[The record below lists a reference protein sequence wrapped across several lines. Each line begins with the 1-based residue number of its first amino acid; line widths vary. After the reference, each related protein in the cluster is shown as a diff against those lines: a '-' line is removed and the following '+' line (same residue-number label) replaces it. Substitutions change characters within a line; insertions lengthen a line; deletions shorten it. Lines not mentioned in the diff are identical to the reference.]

1 MNDGITLIYLSL
13 KHEVYHRQTV
23 FSVLSFFYQTR
34 NNTTSDISVV
44 IYSDDI
50 LYFKKRLHSFP
61 VTLVLLDTVK
71 INEWIKEGS
80 GNNHVSDID
89 IKTSLKIIAIK
100 KTMETYGQNVF
111 YFDDDTFFISNPIPF
126 FKSIDKGKTCMYIKE
141 GELQESDHDN
151 WEKLR
156 CVLKEKVFEAGH
168 KPLIIPLNTGM
179 WNAGAIGISFE
190 DCRLLDHVL
199 NLAIQLQKTDEHP
212 YLYHDQIMFSYVF
225 QTHTQIMSSTDFLY
239 HYYLGFEKDNFN
251 RTLKKLFLY
260 INKKKKEEIFS
271 IVSQIINTPISK
283 KEPTKNIFQI
293 FQRFIGNRNIGL
305 HLACNRVKKTGKL
318 SSFFHRGK
326 VY

>member
-34 NNTTSDISVV
+34 DITTSDISVV
-44 IYSDDI
+44 IYSDNI
-50 LYFKKRLHSFP
+50 LFFEKRLHSFP
-61 VTLVLLDTVK
+61 VILVLLDTEE
-71 INEWIKEGS
+71 INDWFKEGS
-80 GNNHVSDID
+80 GNNHISGID

-100 KTMETYGQNVF
+100 KSMETYGQNVF
-111 YFDDDTFFISNPIPF
+111 YFDDDTFFIKNPIPF
-126 FKSIDKGKTCMYIKE
+126 LKSIGKGKTCMYIKE
-141 GELQESDHDN
+141 GILQESGHDN

-168 KPLIIPLNTGM
+168 KSLKIPLDTAM
-179 WNAGAIGISFE
+179 WNAGVIGISIE
-190 DCRLLDHVL
+190 DCHLLNHVL

-225 QTHTQIMSSTDFLY
+225 QTHTQIMSSTNFLY

-251 RTLKKLFLY
+251 RTLKKLFLHLN
-260 INKKKKEEIFS
+260 NKNKEEIFS

-283 KEPTKNIFQI
+283 NEPAKNTFQML
-293 FQRFIGNRNIGL
+293 QHFIENRNIGL
-305 HLACNRVKKTGKL
+305 RLACNRVKKTGKL
-318 SSFFHRGK
+318 RSFFHRGK
-326 VY
+326 V